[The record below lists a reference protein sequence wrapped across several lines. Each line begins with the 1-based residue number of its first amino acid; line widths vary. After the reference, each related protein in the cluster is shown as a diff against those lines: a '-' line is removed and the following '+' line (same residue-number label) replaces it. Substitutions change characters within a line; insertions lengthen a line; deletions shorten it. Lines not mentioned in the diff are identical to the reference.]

1 MSDVNACIVMTTVS
15 DEAQADKIAR
25 AVLEAR
31 LAACAQIQGIRSHYW
46 WNGEINKEAEQLVC
60 FKTTADKYGALE
72 KVIVANHTYD
82 TPEILQVPVTAGLEK
97 YLGWLQKETS

>member
-1 MSDVNACIVMTTVS
+1 MGAVNACVVMTAVS
-15 DEAQADKIAR
+15 DEEQAERIAT

-31 LAACAQIQGIRSHYW
+31 LAACVQIQGIKSFYW
-46 WNGEINKEAEQLVC
+46 WNGKINKDAEQLVC

-72 KVIVANHTYD
+72 QTIVANHTYD